1 MLIAGQDGGK
11 KECIA
16 STNVTHNVVLAAMWS
31 FPPSGVGSIKGFIV
45 VSTTHLRCNVC
56 PYRARVYSTS
66 CDLESRD
73 KAQSYRTEAQL
84 VDQRAIDV

>member
-1 MLIAGQDGGK
+1 M
-11 KECIA
+11 
-16 STNVTHNVVLAAMWS
+16 NVTHNVVLVAMW
-31 FPPSGVGSIKGFIV
+31 PIPTSGVGSIKSFIV
-45 VSTTHLRCNVC
+45 HIVSTTHLRCNVC

-73 KAQSYRTEAQL
+73 KTQSYKTEAQL